1 MQVVEN
7 AGPLDGLCKDHF
19 GARLARAAEIRLAV
33 ARNHD
38 DPRVAPGRREQ
49 LTDEDV
55 ARHVRQTEVAEDHV
69 ELLVGDRLGGFP
81 SVGCCNDVRT
91 FRTEQDR
98 EDLPDVRGILDD
110 EYPHSGQIQRWHIPV
125 IHPSGERSAREMP
138 TGRLDR
144 SCILGAPMPPD
155 VSMIGV
161 VDSFDDAIVIT
172 DSARVVVAWN
182 AAMEQLTSCPRA
194 SALAACIDDVL
205 LSLPSASWT
214 HPIALALT
222 GERGQAAPLAVT
234 RPDGHRIWLE
244 ARFAPRTDAPG
255 AVLVLR
261 DVTESRKHA
270 LFMRALETIG
280 RSLTSSLELDAVL
293 DTIAEK
299 TREVMG
305 ADAAVVASWDGR
317 AHVLS
322 VLRSAGRLTGEYAPG
337 GIPLAGGPISSAVRE
352 GRAVAT
358 DDVLRDTR
366 WTFDAERRRHIA
378 REGFKALAA
387 APMMVKG
394 VVHGALAVQHWTE
407 RTFTDDEMGLLS
419 LLAEQAA
426 LALENA
432 RLYADA
438 RRRAERLQ
446 ALSAVTRSI
455 TATLD
460 SGDVIQRIVDAAETM
475 RSHAIAEVHV
485 INADASASSV
495 AALPFERAADA
506 GLASLVAEQ
515 RQPLLVAEPATHPRA
530 RAVEWWRQRAGAS
543 YYGVPILV
551 GDALVGVLDY
561 IVPDGVPDR
570 EEQDALTLLAA
581 HAGVAIRNAALYQAE
596 HVHAARIHAL
606 AAVNQRV
613 SSTLDLDE
621 LLRVIAENAGQ
632 LMHVRSASFWLADD
646 RKRTLA
652 FTAHSDRE
660 MARDFAHPHITYE
673 QGSLG
678 WIAQNHQP
686 LFIDDVFASDGTLE
700 PDWWRANGLQS
711 FAGFPV
717 IADGELLAILSL
729 CHTQPVNVSGTARD
743 VIDMFVAQA
752 AIAIRNA
759 RLYREAARRRDVAE
773 ALARL
778 GRGLAATLDVER
790 IADLVVNGMVELFG
804 ARGAAVYR
812 YDASDETLRTIV
824 SQGPRGMAGRPLVV
838 RLGEGIVG
846 RAIAERRIVV
856 TADVLNDPGVTMS
869 DSLRTEIER
878 LGHRVAVGVPLLG
891 SHGPEGALVVRFES
905 GRVLSPEE
913 AQALQTF
920 ADQAALALENARL
933 YEESQRERREAT
945 ALAETARTLALSL
958 DTDEVAERIVAAVL
972 PVFGAHHSTLYRV
985 GDDAANVAVASAGVA
1000 REKFRRGLSWPA
1012 GTGVV
1017 GRCVQARRAMWTRD
1031 VLADPAYEIPEPLR
1045 QAVSAMS
1052 SRAVLATPLNVKSRV
1067 VGALVI
1073 GYTDAR
1079 EFEPRDIA
1087 LLQAF
1092 SDQAALALENAQ
1104 LYASA
1109 RDNLTRLREA
1119 QAQLVQAAKLGAL
1132 GQLVSG
1138 VAHELNNPLSVII
1151 GYGQLL
1157 LSRDIPATL
1166 RRPVDLMV
1174 AQGDRMAKIVR
1185 NLLYFARQRP
1195 PERTQ
1200 VYLQDVV
1207 EQTLALRLNQLSL
1220 SSIEVRREYTDS
1232 LPTISADA
1240 HQLQQ
1245 VFLNLLLNAEQAIL
1259 SARRSGEIVIRTLR
1273 GPTGDT
1279 VVAQI
1284 EDDGPGIDAEDV
1296 SRVFEP
1302 FYTTKEVGQGTGL
1315 GLSVSYGIV
1324 EEHSGR
1330 LTVESRPG
1338 CTTFS
1343 VELPVRE
1350 APLVPAASP
1359 APPRM
1364 LGGGRP
1370 ALVVEDE
1377 PAVLDLIMTLLSES
1391 GWRVD
1396 VASGGKEALA
1406 RLTERRYELVVSDVR
1421 MPEGAGDELYRKAV
1435 AQDPSLG
1442 QRFLFVTGDTA
1453 NPSAWRFLDEVKVP
1467 VLEKPFRAETFLE
1480 AVRAI
1485 ASLTPSGPRA

>member
-1 MQVVEN
+1 
-7 AGPLDGLCKDHF
+7 
-19 GARLARAAEIRLAV
+19 
-33 ARNHD
+33 
-38 DPRVAPGRREQ
+38 
-49 LTDEDV
+49 
-55 ARHVRQTEVAEDHV
+55 
-69 ELLVGDRLGGFP
+69 
-81 SVGCCNDVRT
+81 
-91 FRTEQDR
+91 
-98 EDLPDVRGILDD
+98 
-110 EYPHSGQIQRWHIPV
+110 
-125 IHPSGERSAREMP
+125 
-138 TGRLDR
+138 
-144 SCILGAPMPPD
+144 MPPD

-161 VDSFDDAIVIT
+161 VDSFDDAIVVT
-172 DSARVVVAWN
+172 DGARIVVAWN
-182 AAMEQLTSCPRA
+182 AAMERLTACPRA
-194 SALAACIDDVL
+194 SAIAARIDDVL
-205 LSLPSASWT
+205 PPLPASAWT
-214 HPIALALT
+214 RPVELALA
-222 GERGQAAPLAVT
+222 GERGEGAPFAVA
-234 RPDGHRIWLE
+234 RPDGARVWLE
-244 ARFAPRTDAPG
+244 ARWAPRTDAPG

-270 LFMRALETIG
+270 LFMHALETVG

-293 DTIAEK
+293 DTVAQK

-317 AHVLS
+317 AQRLS
-322 VLRSAGRLTGEYAPG
+322 VLRSAGRLTREYAPG
-337 GIPLAGGPISSAVRE
+337 GIPLAGGPIAVAVRE
-352 GRAVAT
+352 GRAVASE
-358 DDVLRDTR
+358 DVLRDRR

-378 REGFKALAA
+378 REGFKAVAA
-387 APMMVKG
+387 APMIVKG

-407 RTFTDDEMGLLS
+407 RTFTDEEMALLS

-438 RRRAERLQ
+438 RRRAERLRKV
-446 ALSAVTRSI
+446 SAVTRSI

-485 INADASASSV
+485 INADASASEV

-506 GLASLVAEQ
+506 GLAAMVAQ
-515 RQPLLVAEPATHPRA
+515 RRRPLLLPDPASHPRA
-530 RAVEWWRQRAGAS
+530 RAVDWWRQRAGAS

-561 IVPDGVPDR
+561 IVPDGMPDA
-570 EEQDALTLLAA
+570 EEQEALNLLAA

-596 HVHAARIHAL
+596 HVYATRIRAL

-613 SSTLDLDE
+613 SSTLDLDD
-621 LLRVIAENAGQ
+621 LLRLIAEHAGQ
-632 LMHVRSASFWLADD
+632 LMNVRSASFWLADD
-646 RKRTLA
+646 RTRTLT
-652 FTAHSDRE
+652 FTAHTDRE
-660 MARDFAHPHITYE
+660 MKREFSRRTITYE
-673 QGSLG
+673 EGSVG
-678 WIAQNHQP
+678 WIARYHQP
-686 LFIDDVFASDGTLE
+686 LFIDDVFASAGALE
-700 PDWWRANGLQS
+700 PEWWRANGLKS

-729 CHTQPVNVSGTARD
+729 CHTQPVNVAGTARD

-778 GRGLAATLDVER
+778 GRGLAATLDVDR
-790 IADLVVNGMVELFG
+790 IAELVVNGLVELFG

-812 YDASDETLRTIV
+812 YEPSDETLRTIV
-824 SQGPRGMAGRPLVV
+824 SQGPGGMAGRALVV
-838 RLGEGIVG
+838 RLGEGTVG
-846 RAIAERRIVV
+846 RTVAERRIVI
-856 TADVLNDPGVTMS
+856 TADVLNDPGVVMS
-869 DSLRTEIER
+869 EALRAEIER

-891 SHGPEGALVVRFES
+891 SHGPQGALVVRFES
-905 GRVLSPEE
+905 GRVLSAEE
-913 AQALQTF
+913 SQALQAF
-920 ADQAALALENARL
+920 ADQAALAVENARL

-958 DTDEVAERIVAAVL
+958 DTDEVAERVVAAVL
-972 PVFGAHHSTLYRV
+972 PVFGAQLSTLYRV
-985 GDDAANVAVASAGVA
+985 SDRGDSVAVASAGVV
-1000 REKFRRGLSWPA
+1000 REKFERGLSWPP

-1017 GRCVQARRAMWTRD
+1017 GRCVESRRPVWTQD
-1031 VLADPAYEIPEPLR
+1031 VLADPAYEIPASNR
-1045 QAVSAMS
+1045 DAVASMG
-1052 SRAVLATPLNVKSRV
+1052 SRSILATPLNVKSRV

-1073 GYTDAR
+1073 GYTDTR
-1079 EFEPRDIA
+1079 EFEPRDVA

-1109 RDNLTRLREA
+1109 RESLTRLRET

-1157 LSRDIPATL
+1157 LSRDIPANL

-1174 AQGDRMAKIVR
+1174 AQGERMAKIVR

-1200 VYLQDVV
+1200 VHLQEVV

-1220 SSIEVRREYTDS
+1220 YSIEVRREYTDG
-1232 LPTISADA
+1232 LPTISADG

-1259 SARRSGEIVIRTLR
+1259 SAKRGGEIVIRTAR
-1273 GPTGDT
+1273 GPRGDT
-1279 VVAQI
+1279 VLAQV
-1284 EDDGPGIDAEDV
+1284 EDNGPGIEAADV

-1324 EEHSGR
+1324 EEHGGR

-1350 APLVPAASP
+1350 ALAKASP
-1359 APPRM
+1359 SPPPPRM

-1377 PAVLDLIMTLLSES
+1377 PAVLELIVTLLSES

-1396 VASGGKEALA
+1396 VASGGKEALD
-1406 RLTERRYELVVSDVR
+1406 RLQEHRYELVVSDVR
-1421 MPEGAGDELYRKAV
+1421 MPEGVGDELYRKAV
-1435 AQDPSLG
+1435 ELDASLA

-1453 NPSAWRFLDEVKVP
+1453 NPSAWHFLEEAKVP

-1485 ASLTPSGPRA
+1485 VALTPSSPGA